1 VLPIPQSLAYLTDGV
16 LKQSSRPPERVPSKN
31 ISPRLNPQRS
41 LRPLAADPSR
51 RLMKRAGVECLIALI
66 TTAFSRTNRLDNL
79 FCAMYLHCRYM
90 EKTMIS
96 RIGKWGN
103 SLAVRL
109 PKAFADEMNLVENAS
124 IVMMLKDGTL
134 IIAPDR
140 EPKWKLEELLA
151 GVTQENIHGEWK
163 TGRPVGKEPW

>member
-1 VLPIPQSLAYLTDGV
+1 
-16 LKQSSRPPERVPSKN
+16 
-31 ISPRLNPQRS
+31 
-41 LRPLAADPSR
+41 
-51 RLMKRAGVECLIALI
+51 
-66 TTAFSRTNRLDNL
+66 
-79 FCAMYLHCRYM
+79 
-90 EKTMIS
+90 MIS